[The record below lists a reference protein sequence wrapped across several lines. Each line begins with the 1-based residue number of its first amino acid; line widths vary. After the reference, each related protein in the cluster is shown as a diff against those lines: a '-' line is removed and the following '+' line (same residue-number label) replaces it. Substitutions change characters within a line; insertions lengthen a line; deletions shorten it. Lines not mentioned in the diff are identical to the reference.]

1 MSKLNFAFIG
11 VASYIAER
19 HLRAI
24 KSLNHKLLISYDI
37 HDNVGLLDRYFPDV
51 LYFNKFDQF
60 EKEFKKVKKRIDF
73 LVIATP
79 NYLHYRFIK
88 FALKNKVHVI
98 CEKPLVISTYHFKE
112 IEKLEIK
119 YKKKVFNI
127 LQIRTLKEIKD
138 LKKKINKNKFY
149 DVEINYI
156 TPRGHWYQ
164 SSWKGKQ
171 KKSGGL
177 LFNIGIHLIDLVCY
191 LFGEYK
197 SYKMIKLNNKISK
210 GQIMFNKAKV
220 NFYLSI
226 NRNDLKKYKN
236 KKVIRDFIINGQK
249 IDLVKNFEQ
258 AHIDCYKEIINKKKF
273 NLITVKKSILLASK
287 LKNALL

>member
-1 MSKLNFAFIG
+1 MNFAFIG
-11 VASYIAER
+11 VASYIAPR
-19 HLRAI
+19 HFHAI

-37 HDNVGLLDRYFPDV
+37 HDNVGLLDRYFPDA
-51 LYFNKFDQF
+51 LHFNKFKKF
-60 EKEFKKVKKRIDF
+60 EKEFKKLKKKIDF

-79 NYLHYRFIK
+79 NYLHYRYIQ
-88 FALKNKVHVI
+88 FALKNKVQVI
-98 CEKPLVISTYHFKE
+98 CEKPLVISTYHLKE

-127 LQIRTLKEIKD
+127 LQIRTLKAVKD

-149 DVEINYI
+149 NVEINYI

-164 SSWKGKQ
+164 SSWKGNQ

-236 KKVIRDFIINGQK
+236 KKVIRDFVINDQK

-273 NLITVKKSILLASK
+273 NLSTVKKSIFLASK
-287 LKNALL
+287 LNNALL